1 MEIRLDYGLRG
12 MTIYQR
18 VARGTDSLKTSREI
32 DVELLAFIERYAT
45 NLARWDL
52 LAFFGR
58 NPSICD
64 SAHGIAAQI
73 GRRPRIVQKELDDL
87 AYLGLLRAHSNGE
100 GMRYEL
106 VHTQKTRRTVM
117 RFARRLAAPDK
128 DYAA

>member
-1 MEIRLDYGLRG
+1 MAV
-12 MTIYQR
+12 YQR
-18 VARGTDSLKTSREI
+18 VPRGARSVKPSREI

-58 NPSICD
+58 NPSACD
-64 SAHGIAAQI
+64 TASGIAAQI

-87 AYLGLLRAHSNGE
+87 AYLGLLRAHSNGP

-106 VHTQKTRRTVM
+106 AHTQKTRRTVM
-117 RFARRLAAPDK
+117 RFARRLAIRGRD
-128 DYAA
+128 AAD